1 MTRSA
6 YLTVASLAALY
17 LFWLATWLV
26 FGAELHGSARQYWS
40 QAPLRRSPGWSRCT
54 RLDERRDRS
63 LDFSSFRAS
72 GSCSSRW
79 RG

>member
-40 QAPLRRSPGWSRCT
+40 QAAAAAVTAPRRSLCPAFTWFDGG
-54 RLDERRDRS
+54 
-63 LDFSSFRAS
+63 SFRLSVAP
-72 GSCSSRW
+72 R
-79 RG
+79 